1 MAKKS
6 LPLSKVYSLLES
18 GPVIMVTTAGKGK
31 SNIMP
36 MSWHTMIDFEPPL
49 VGLVMSDLNYS
60 FGLLK
65 ASKECVINIPTVG
78 IAEKVVGC
86 GNVRGDKVNKFV
98 KFGLTAKPASLV
110 GAPLIDECYANFE
123 CRVVDT
129 KMVAKYGLFVVE
141 VVKAWIDP
149 AVKNPDTIH
158 HFGKDNFMVA
168 GERIKV
174 KTKVK

>member
-86 GNVRGDKVNKFV
+86 GNVHGDKVNKFV

>member
-18 GPVIMVTTAGKGK
+18 GPVIMVTTAGKEK
-31 SNIMP
+31 SNIMT
-36 MSWHTMIDFEPPL
+36 MSWHTMIDFVPPL
-49 VGLVMSDLNYS
+49 VGLVLSDLNYS
-60 FGLLK
+60 FGLMK
-65 ASKECVINIPTVG
+65 ASKECVINIPTVQ

-86 GNVRGDKVNKFV
+86 GSVHGDKVNKFV

-110 GAPLIDECYANFE
+110 GPPLIEECYANFE

-149 AVKNPDTIH
+149 QVKNPGTIH